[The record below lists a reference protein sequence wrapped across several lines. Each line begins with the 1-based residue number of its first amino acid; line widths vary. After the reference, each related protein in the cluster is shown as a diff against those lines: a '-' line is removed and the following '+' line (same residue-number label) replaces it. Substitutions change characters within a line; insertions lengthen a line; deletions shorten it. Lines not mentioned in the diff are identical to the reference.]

1 MRSVDIGRYDMPM
14 PARTWGLVVGAALA
28 LAACDD
34 AREPIVV
41 QRTSVILENQSSSEW
56 TGIEIWVNDHY
67 RVTYSALAPGGRLN
81 VPLTSFVAGF
91 GQRFPP
97 ATNVFGVEVTA
108 KSGGG
113 EPVRLIWGKGRR
125 R

>member
-1 MRSVDIGRYDMPM
+1 VPRAWCALAVACS
-14 PARTWGLVVGAALA
+14 AALV
-28 LAACDD
+28 ACDEPRD
-34 AREPIVV
+34 PIVV
-41 QRTSVILENQSSSEW
+41 QRTSLTLENQSSSEW

-67 RVTYSALAPGGRLN
+67 RVTASSLAAGGRLN

-91 GQRFPP
+91 GQRFNTG
-97 ATNVFGVEVTA
+97 TNVFGVEVTA
-108 KSGGG
+108 KTAGG

>member
-1 MRSVDIGRYDMPM
+1 MPM
-14 PARTWGLVVGAALA
+14 LARAWRLAGRSFSGGWIAVGAAIVLG
-28 LAACDD
+28 ACSEP
-34 AREPIVV
+34 REPIVV
-41 QRTSVILENQSSSEW
+41 QRTALILDNQSSSEW

-81 VPLTSFVAGF
+81 VPLSSFVAGF
-91 GQRFPP
+91 GQRFPLG
-97 ATNVFGVEVTA
+97 TNVFGVEVTA
-108 KSGGG
+108 KSGN